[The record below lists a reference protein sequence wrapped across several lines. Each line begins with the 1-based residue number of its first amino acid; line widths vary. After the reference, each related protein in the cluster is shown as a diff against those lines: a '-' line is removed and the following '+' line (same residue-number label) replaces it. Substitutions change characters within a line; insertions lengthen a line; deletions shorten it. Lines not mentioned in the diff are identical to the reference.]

1 MSIAIL
7 VSRSVEICVPCH
19 TMTPA
24 YGNMSL
30 PEVEFTNILLPETD
44 SSPLKRWHL
53 NKGKDGFPR
62 IHFQGRT
69 VTFREAIWFS
79 TKGIAWS
86 VAFDSYISTAHNS
99 FQDRAAVRFQEGCD
113 IIAYSTAISACE
125 KAYQWQAA
133 MSLLFN
139 TLLAKMKMDLIAYS
153 ATISACEKCQQW
165 QYALLLF
172 HEIKAGSHVDLIT
185 YNSVISA
192 CENAGKWQEALELLF
207 EAEVVSL
214 KTTTMTYNVAISA
227 CEKGHTWEAR
237 QFRWFF
243 EC

>member
-1 MSIAIL
+1 
-7 VSRSVEICVPCH
+7 
-19 TMTPA
+19 
-24 YGNMSL
+24 
-30 PEVEFTNILLPETD
+30 
-44 SSPLKRWHL
+44 
-53 NKGKDGFPR
+53 
-62 IHFQGRT
+62 
-69 VTFREAIWFS
+69 
-79 TKGIAWS
+79 
-86 VAFDSYISTAHNS
+86 
-99 FQDRAAVRFQEGCD
+99 
-113 IIAYSTAISACE
+113 
-125 KAYQWQAA
+125 

-192 CENAGKWQEALELLF
+192 CENAGKWQEALELLI
-207 EAEVVSL
+207 EAEDVSL

-237 QFRWFF
+237 QFLLCAIGSINSHSFHIRGW
-243 EC
+243 ENPPSSRDL

>member
-1 MSIAIL
+1 M
-7 VSRSVEICVPCH
+7 VGR
-19 TMTPA
+19 
-24 YGNMSL
+24 
-30 PEVEFTNILLPETD
+30 LLFFWNA
-44 SSPLKRWHL
+44 S
-53 NKGKDGFPR
+53 
-62 IHFQGRT
+62 
-69 VTFREAIWFS
+69 FREC
-79 TKGIAWS
+79 
-86 VAFDSYISTAHNS
+86 ISTALYAHNI
-99 FQDRAAVRFQEGCD
+99 FQNPEPCLKEGCD

-172 HEIKAGSHVDLIT
+172 HEIKAASHVDLIT

-207 EAEVVSL
+207 EAEDISL

-227 CEKGHTWEAR
+227 CEKAHMWEA
-237 QFRWFF
+237 QLELNTLTLFLAAKSDNLSQQCPFF
-243 EC
+243 SLMSMLVFFWGGDIVLVLFFFFLTVFCWVIFFSQ

>member
-1 MSIAIL
+1 MSQQLTI
-7 VSRSVEICVPCH
+7 
-19 TMTPA
+19 T
-24 YGNMSL
+24 
-30 PEVEFTNILLPETD
+30 
-44 SSPLKRWHL
+44 
-53 NKGKDGFPR
+53 
-62 IHFQGRT
+62 
-69 VTFREAIWFS
+69 
-79 TKGIAWS
+79 
-86 VAFDSYISTAHNS
+86 
-99 FQDRAAVRFQEGCD
+99 FQDPQPVLFQEGCD

-207 EAEVVSL
+207 EAEDVSL

-227 CEKGHTWEAR
+227 CEKGHTWKLGSFDVLLSADLTLR
-237 QFRWFF
+237 IHGTIVYLPTWMVGFNGKLW
-243 EC
+243 

>member
-1 MSIAIL
+1 MSQQL
-7 VSRSVEICVPCH
+7 
-19 TMTPA
+19 
-24 YGNMSL
+24 N
-30 PEVEFTNILLPETD
+30 LLTIP
-44 SSPLKRWHL
+44 SKNPQLCLK
-53 NKGKDGFPR
+53 
-62 IHFQGRT
+62 
-69 VTFREAIWFS
+69 
-79 TKGIAWS
+79 
-86 VAFDSYISTAHNS
+86 
-99 FQDRAAVRFQEGCD
+99 EGCD

-133 MSLLFN
+133 MCLLFN
-139 TLLAKMKMDLIAYS
+139 TLLARMKMDLIAYS

-207 EAEVVSL
+207 EAEDGSL

-237 QFRWFF
+237 QFLHVFLSADLTLRIHGTMVYLPT
-243 EC
+243 